1 MNKKLIVGTAIAVVF
16 AAALIASG
24 VFVTGAYAQ
33 GPTQNPNAFYGAM
46 HNNQALLA
54 LLKISQSDLAAQR
67 QAGKSLLDIATA
79 KGVSEKQLLDV
90 LVQPIAGMH
99 GSLRVAQ
106 NYPQSGAEQMTQY
119 MHDWIAKDIR
129 VAQYGTMTD
138 FRLLGMGPAM
148 MNGFNG
154 ANGFSGMTLAPHPFG
169 SVGVGGFN
177 GANGTNGF
185 GGMMGGWWR

>member
-1 MNKKLIVGTAIAVVF
+1 MNKKLIVGTTIAVVF
-16 AAALIASG
+16 AVALLVVG
-24 VFVTGAYAQ
+24 VFVASAYAQ

-54 LLKISQSDLAAQR
+54 LLKISQSDLVAQR

-79 KGVSEKQLLDV
+79 KGVSEQQLLDV

-99 GSLRVAQ
+99 GWMAQ
-106 NYPQSGAEQMTQY
+106 NYPQSNANQMTQY
-119 MHDWIAKDIR
+119 MRDWIAKDIR

-138 FRLLGMGPAM
+138 FRLLGGMGPTM

-154 ANGFSGMTLAPHPFG
+154 ANGF
-169 SVGVGGFN
+169 
-177 GANGTNGF
+177 
-185 GGMMGGWWR
+185 GGMMGGWR